1 MYSPSNEPSGP
12 MACWSQHHH
21 GCLMPHGGLKP
32 TGDGSRLRM
41 SGDSAWRSN
50 GSEVVAHT
58 SIAAIDNMASR
69 TVLTAQSLRRSQRT
83 ALGKAIYRPGSR
95 GGEEIRDQAEGP
107 ASLAA
112 VPTRNSQ
119 SRWRYALVTAM
130 AGKAATAGR
139 V

>member
-1 MYSPSNEPSGP
+1 MAEQRTRGWPAHIDRRYRHHGVTHRPNRAEPSAEPANRAGQRNIE
-12 MACWSQHHH
+12 AAQRVRSELNASSRRRH
-21 GCLMPHGGLKP
+21 GH
-32 TGDGSRLRM
+32 
-41 SGDSAWRSN
+41 
-50 GSEVVAHT
+50 
-58 SIAAIDNMASR
+58 AALNQGERAG
-69 TVLTAQSLRRSQRT
+69 Q
-83 ALGKAIYRPGSR
+83 P

-130 AGKAATAGR
+130 AGKDANAWR

>member
-1 MYSPSNEPSGP
+1 

-50 GSEVVAHT
+50 GS
-58 SIAAIDNMASR
+58 AANRAGQRNIEAAQRVRSELNAS
-69 TVLTAQSLRRSQRT
+69 SRRRHGHA
-83 ALGKAIYRPGSR
+83 ALNQGERAGQP

-107 ASLAA
+107 AALAA
-112 VPTRNSQ
+112 VPTRNSH